1 MRAPVELLLTPDERQ
16 RYVAQLRDFKERLL
30 PDVKRRI
37 LNPDDPDALDD
48 LNDEISF
55 VQGTIGVLEKMLPNA
70 GTLSSEAATTAGY
83 VRLGSRVRVRHEDGT
98 EEVFV
103 IGLTLYDLP
112 SPKSGL
118 RGVTWRSGVALAL
131 RGKRAGESGV
141 VRAPVGKYELT
152 VLSIE
157 QPTSSRP

>member
-70 GTLSSEAATTAGY
+70 GTPIERGSHDCRLCAT
-83 VRLGSRVRVRHEDGT
+83 
-98 EEVFV
+98 
-103 IGLTLYDLP
+103 GLPCPGKT
-112 SPKSGL
+112 
-118 RGVTWRSGVALAL
+118 RGRN
-131 RGKRAGESGV
+131 
-141 VRAPVGKYELT
+141 
-152 VLSIE
+152 
-157 QPTSSRP
+157 

>member
-1 MRAPVELLLTPDERQ
+1 MNVLVTFAVEPEFAPWRK
-16 RYVAQLRDFKERLL
+16 LRDFKERLL

-48 LNDEISF
+48 LNDEVSF

-103 IGLTLYDLP
+103 IGLTL
-112 SPKSGL
+112 
-118 RGVTWRSGVALAL
+118 
-131 RGKRAGESGV
+131 
-141 VRAPVGKYELT
+141 
-152 VLSIE
+152 
-157 QPTSSRP
+157 